1 MSTEYRP
8 LSRSAFTA
16 DDFAR
21 NEEASDAPREQTLN
35 ADEALTS
42 AEEQPMFAGTPIYA
56 RTTRK
61 KSSGR
66 SITPALM
73 ISVPAVALLAGVT
86 YFAMQPRQTIMADPI
101 PATAAIEAP
110 VTNAAAPVAAELA
123 TAQTPQPTMTPEVA
137 AVVTKPATR
146 AAPPV
151 RVAAA
156 RPAPAAQ
163 AASGFAADASAT
175 LPSAPVPYSALGQ
188 TSAPATAA
196 IVVPPPV
203 AAPAEA
209 ASAPAEQTPAPVVS
223 EPAVTPPTETPE
235 TITP

>member
-21 NEEASDAPREQTLN
+21 NEEAFDAPREQTLH
-35 ADEALTS
+35 ADEALIH

-61 KSSGR
+61 KTANR
-66 SITPALM
+66 MTPALM
-73 ISVPAVALLAGVT
+73 IGVPAVVLLAGVT

-101 PATAAIEAP
+101 PATAVIEAP
-110 VTNAAAPVAAELA
+110 VTNPAAPVAAELA
-123 TAQTPQPTMTPEVA
+123 AAQTPQPTTPE
-137 AVVTKPATR
+137 AVVATRPAAR

-188 TSAPATAA
+188 TSAPAPAA
-196 IVVPPPV
+196 IVAPPPV